1 MRMIL
6 YKSNVYHTGY
16 LLGKRKP
23 GTGRRRTRM
32 SRECAHETRSLYL
45 GAVSATLRQRM
56 GNETYVQLQG
66 GLGGDPALATS
77 GSTACPM
84 GKRLRSVREAR
95 GISIEE
101 LAQRSGISLEELA
114 HIEAVN
120 VAPSL
125 GVLWNMTSA
134 LGVAFADLLGRGGA
148 TVSLQRRADGRVL
161 RSEDGALESRPLV
174 TAGASRWVEA
184 YELTLAPGSSHTS
197 EPHPSGTREIVV
209 VLSGALNIRVGAQD
223 YELKPGDSISF
234 KADLPHAYQNPGSVE
249 GRYHDIIVYEY

>member
-1 MRMIL
+1 
-6 YKSNVYHTGY
+6 
-16 LLGKRKP
+16 
-23 GTGRRRTRM
+23 
-32 SRECAHETRSLYL
+32 
-45 GAVSATLRQRM
+45 
-56 GNETYVQLQG
+56 
-66 GLGGDPALATS
+66 
-77 GSTACPM
+77 M

-101 LAQRSGISLEELA
+101 LAQRSGISLKELA

-125 GVLWNMTSA
+125 GVLWKMASA

-148 TVSLQRRADGRVL
+148 TVSLQRRADSRVL

-184 YELTLAPGSSHTS
+184 YELTLAPGSSHAS

-234 KADLPHAYQNPGSVE
+234 KADLPHAYQNPGSEE